1 MICKEKR
8 SDELYQGMV
17 KTFPYAAGR
26 TDEEM
31 KRPYIGI
38 ANTWTNHFPG
48 HVHLNQITQ
57 AVEQGVYMGG
67 GTPAVFGTIAV
78 ADCTIGSGLLPNMS
92 LPSRDLIA
100 DSVECM
106 TYASKFDAL
115 VLVAGCDKIIP
126 GC

>member
-1 MICKEKR
+1 
-8 SDELYQGMV
+8 
-17 KTFPYAAGR
+17 
-26 TDEEM
+26 
-31 KRPYIGI
+31 
-38 ANTWTNHFPG
+38 
-48 HVHLNQITQ
+48 
-57 AVEQGVYMGG
+57 MGG

-126 GC
+126 GMLIAAARLNIPTIAVTGGAMLPGKIKVPSGGHHLRQIYPGRSCSRQTKSK